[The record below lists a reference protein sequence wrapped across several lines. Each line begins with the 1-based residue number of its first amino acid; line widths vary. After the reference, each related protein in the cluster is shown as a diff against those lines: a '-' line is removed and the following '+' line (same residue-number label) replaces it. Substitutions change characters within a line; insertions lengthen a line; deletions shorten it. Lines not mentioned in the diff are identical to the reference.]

1 MRGVRSFLLLLV
13 VALGLGGY
21 LYFVESKREP
31 GDSEKKDKVFTVESD
46 KIDEITVKAESGEQT
61 TLKKTG
67 TDWQIVQPTSAQ
79 SDSAVVSGFATNL
92 STLEVQ
98 RIIEENPQDLAEYGL
113 AQPRVEVTFK
123 AGGQEQRLLIGRK
136 TPPGTDLYAK
146 LGNQQR
152 VFLISSYLDSTFNKT
167 TFDLRDKTAIKLDR
181 DKIETL
187 AITTP
192 KQIVQFAKAGNEWQM
207 TAPVKARADFTAVDG
222 LVSRIN
228 TLQMKSITAA
238 DVGQAWRVWP
248 GQAGGDRS
256 ARIRLVAGIAP
267 HRRWRRQRC
276 GVREGPVAA
285 NHLHDRLVAPERPA
299 QGSR

>member
-1 MRGVRSFLLLLV
+1 M
-13 VALGLGGY
+13 
-21 LYFVESKREP
+21 
-31 GDSEKKDKVFTVESD
+31 
-46 KIDEITVKAESGEQT
+46 
-61 TLKKTG
+61 
-67 TDWQIVQPTSAQ
+67 
-79 SDSAVVSGFATNL
+79 
-92 STLEVQ
+92 
-98 RIIEENPQDLAEYGL
+98 
-113 AQPRVEVTFK
+113 TFK

-207 TAPVKARADFTAVDG
+207 TAPVKTRADFTAVDG

-238 DVGQAWRVWP
+238 DAAKLGEYGLDKPEATVQLGSGSSQASLLI
-248 GQAGGDRS
+248 GDGAGSD
-256 ARIRLVAGIAP
+256 
-267 HRRWRRQRC
+267 
-276 GVREGPVAA
+276 
-285 NHLHDRLVAPERPA
+285 
-299 QGSR
+299 GSRPPRGEVEHA